1 MNFRP
6 ADLNRPVLIG
16 AYIALSQSKLND
28 ILGLYLSQWHKER
41 KFSVRRKR
49 ATQLD
54 RLWFNVLYMNSQLS
68 LIFVSVCEA
77 NLTAGWL
84 LDKLKHLNTTTA
96 SFRLKIRA
104 EVSILKLTLKKI
116 ITLIIEEIKITRK
129 YLEIFFEMLGNIG
142 YISFGKSLW
151 GIFFSCLKIH
161 EPCLGWL
168 RAPPV
173 KIGCSNFPE
182 L

>member
-6 ADLNRPVLIG
+6 ADLNRPVLIS

-41 KFSVRRKR
+41 KFSVRGKR

-116 ITLIIEEIKITRK
+116 LILFREDENNQ
-129 YLEIFFEMLGNIG
+129 EIFGNILWNV
-142 YISFGKSLW
+142 GKHW
-151 GIFFSCLKIH
+151 IYFFWKI
-161 EPCLGWL
+161 PLG
-168 RAPPV
+168 
-173 KIGCSNFPE
+173 KFF
-182 L
+182 